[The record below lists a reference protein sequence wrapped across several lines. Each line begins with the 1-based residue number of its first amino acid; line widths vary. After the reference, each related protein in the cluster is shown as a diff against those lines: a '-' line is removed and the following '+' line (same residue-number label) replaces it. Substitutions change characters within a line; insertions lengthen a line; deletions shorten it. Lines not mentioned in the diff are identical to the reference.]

1 MKMLFGPLPEGANLY
16 VINALLILAYSIF
29 VIIGFNSKRNYFAGV
44 RTPET
49 LGNDNIWKEVNRRVS
64 IVTLSFTAPLF
75 TLNLVFAIL
84 KFGEPFGIAILVVFA
99 LGMIIINTYSLK
111 YAQNL
116 ARRSSVE
123 VQKTKIPLT
132 KVILLLLGTIF
143 LALIWL
149 LIWNWKVK

>member
-16 VINALLILAYSIF
+16 VINALLIVAYSIS

-49 LGNDNIWKEVNRRVS
+49 LGNDNIWKEVNRRVL
-64 IVTLSFTAPLF
+64 IVTLSFTVPLF
-75 TLNLVFAIL
+75 ILNIVFAIL
-84 KFGEPFGIAILVVFA
+84 KFGEPFGVAILIVFA
-99 LGMIIINTYSLK
+99 VGMIVINTYSLK